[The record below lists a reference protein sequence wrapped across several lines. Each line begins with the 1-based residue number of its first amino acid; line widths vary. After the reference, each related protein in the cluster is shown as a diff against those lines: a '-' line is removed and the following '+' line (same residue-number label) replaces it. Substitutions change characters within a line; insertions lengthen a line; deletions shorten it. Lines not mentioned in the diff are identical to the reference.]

1 MRIILNAFSFL
12 RDTLRLQGIEP
23 IEAPMEITSPC
34 DVHTLIAT
42 LGLKP
47 EEVEAVFINRV
58 VMPKETLLKD
68 NDRVALL
75 PPGTPGSYRLMLGI
89 KDASG
94 A

>member
-12 RDTLRLQGIEP
+12 RDKLRLQGIAH

-34 DVHTLIAT
+34 DVHRLISL

-47 EEVEAVFINRV
+47 EDVEAVFINRV
-58 VMPKETLLKD
+58 VMPKETLLNE

-89 KDASG
+89 KKV
-94 A
+94 